1 MESDNTEEQ
10 KLQKAK
16 KHVRRIK
23 LFYIHFAGYL
33 IVMVLLLY
41 NLYIV
46 EGEYKNNIIS
56 LNLSVLVLW
65 TVAILWH
72 ALKVFKERKVFK
84 KSWEDKKIASYL
96 VKDDAD
102 ETKMWE

>member
-1 MESDNTEEQ
+1 MESHNTEEQ
-10 KLQKAK
+10 KLLKVK
-16 KHVRRIK
+16 KHLRQVK

-33 IVMVLLLY
+33 VVLALLLY

-96 VKDDAD
+96 EKDDAE

>member
-1 MESDNTEEQ
+1 MHSKDKERLLKAQ
-10 KLQKAK
+10 KR
-16 KHVRRIK
+16 VRHLK

-33 IVMVLLLY
+33 VVVALLLY

-46 EGEYKNNIIS
+46 EGAYKNNIIS

-65 TVAILWH
+65 TVAILLH
-72 ALKVFKERKVFK
+72 AWKVFKENKVFK
-84 KSWEDKKIASYL
+84 KSWEDKKMASYL
-96 VKDDAD
+96 AEEEIE

>member
-1 MESDNTEEQ
+1 MMKIKNKEG
-10 KLQKAK
+10 LLKAQ

-33 IVMVLLLY
+33 VVMVLLLY

-46 EGEYKNNIIS
+46 EGEYKNDIIS

-84 KSWEDKKIASYL
+84 KSWEEKKIASFL
-96 VKDDAD
+96 EKDDAE
-102 ETKMWE
+102 ETKMWK

>member
-1 MESDNTEEQ
+1 MQPKEEVKQ
-10 KLQKAK
+10 RLLRAK
-16 KHVRRIK
+16 KHVRRSK

-33 IVMVLLLY
+33 IVVALLLY

-46 EGEYKNNIIS
+46 EGAYKNTIIS

-65 TVAILWH
+65 TVAIVLH
-72 ALKVFKERKVFK
+72 AWRVFKERKVFR
-84 KSWEDKKIASYL
+84 KSWVEKKIASYL
-96 VKDDAD
+96 EKEEVE

>member
-1 MESDNTEEQ
+1 MESHNTEEQ
-10 KLQKAK
+10 KLLKAK
-16 KHVRRIK
+16 KHVRQLK

-33 IVMVLLLY
+33 VVLALLLY

-96 VKDDAD
+96 EKDHVE

>member
-1 MESDNTEEQ
+1 MMKIKNKEG
-10 KLQKAK
+10 LLKAQ
-16 KHVRRIK
+16 KHVRRLK

-33 IVMVLLLY
+33 VVVALLLY

-56 LNLSVLVLW
+56 LNLSILVLW
-65 TVAILWH
+65 TVVIMIH
-72 ALKVFKERKVFK
+72 AFIIYKERKVFK

-96 VKDDAD
+96 ENGSTE